1 MPIAEHPLAPAV
13 ISGNTITV
21 DSMMQQP
28 TRITSFLSDIT
39 LQRFFAD
46 QVLNSAG
53 GITGGAVVFDRPTVN
68 ELYLERDVEEVGV
81 GSEFPILT
89 SARRV
94 PDIAFV
100 KKYGGRVWIS
110 DEARD
115 RNNIA
120 VFNRELRQLG
130 NTLIRKM
137 DQLLM
142 AQINKLF
149 TDYPSQVVANG
160 FTWGSTVLNGS
171 TPSAPTSTPAA
182 TFANVQLKAE
192 LDELG
197 MTYDRVA
204 LHPTNYA
211 TLSLLYGAD
220 LPSLFSAYGLTP
232 YVTPRVT
239 VGQAI
244 FWSAGQV
251 GEIRIE
257 KPLGTETW
265 REIETERNWVQAS
278 VRPAMYIVNQYA
290 MVKVTGI

>member
-21 DSMMQQP
+21 DSMMDQP
-28 TRITSFLSDIT
+28 TRITSYLSDIT
-39 LQRFFAD
+39 LQKFFAD

-68 ELYLERDVEEVGV
+68 ELYLERDIEEVGV

-94 PDIAFV
+94 PDIATV

-115 RNNIA
+115 RNSLT
-120 VFNRELRQLG
+120 VFARELRQLG
-130 NTLIRKM
+130 NTLVRKM

-142 AQINKLF
+142 AQLNAVF
-149 TDYPSQVVANG
+149 TGYPSQVVPNG
-160 FTWGSTVLNGS
+160 FLWSNTVLNGS
-171 TPSAPTSTPAA
+171 TPSAVTATPAA
-182 TFANVQLKAE
+182 TFANVVLKAE
-192 LDELG
+192 LDEFG

-204 LHPTNYA
+204 MHPNQYA

-220 LPSLFSAYGLTP
+220 LPALFAAFGLTP

-239 VGQAI
+239 AGTAI
-244 FWSAGQV
+244 FWSEGQV

-278 VRPAMYIVNQYA
+278 VRPAMYVVNQYA
-290 MVKVTGI
+290 LVKVTGL